1 MKDVSQKRFKSF
13 FQGDKI
19 NLSLK
24 KDENEL
30 NIEIYEL
37 DDKKIILICGIPY
50 HSKFHSIIY
59 ESINLM

>member
-37 DDKKIILICGIPY
+37 DDKKIILIY
-50 HSKFHSIIY
+50 RIIVNFIL
-59 ESINLM
+59 SSMKA